1 MARQNFCPAAGLVGL
16 NRCGNQLL
24 MRDVSSTRRTIVFVG
39 WRGMKTTYEK
49 DSFYYAGEGT
59 KTGAPGYEYSNLM
72 FQTSSHCYYTSYD
85 HCVEAS
91 VVLWKRIPE
100 AKPVEQFQKIYNC
113 TGSAID
119 VGDGKALTL
128 QTSTLTLVY
137 EQDLKVISGTQ
148 TATVPFLNS
157 LFQECNV
164 EVGSGY
170 YGDLLLGAK
179 NVAVK
184 DSQINHL
191 NVQSEKYITVNGSNL
206 DNVTLSGE
214 EVELSNSQFS
224 GQISAKVVR
233 AKGSSIL
240 RRLAERR
247 KPSFTG
253 KNYSLSFVNRSS
265 RVSLFHQDRL
275 CL

>member
-1 MARQNFCPAAGLVGL
+1 MY
-16 NRCGNQLL
+16 
-24 MRDVSSTRRTIVFVG
+24 VSSTRRTIVFVG

-85 HCVEAS
+85 HCVEGKGIKITQFDDGMKQLLPS

-100 AKPVEQFQKIYNC
+100 AKPVEKFQKIYNC

-157 LFQECNV
+157 FFQECNV

-184 DSQINHL
+184 DSQINRL
-191 NVQSEKYITVNGSNL
+191 NVRSEKYITVNGSNL

-233 AKGSSIL
+233 AKGSSML
-240 RRLAERR
+240 RRALQNEGSPPLLVRII
-247 KPSFTG
+247 
-253 KNYSLSFVNRSS
+253 
-265 RVSLFHQDRL
+265 H
-275 CL
+275 

>member
-1 MARQNFCPAAGLVGL
+1 M
-16 NRCGNQLL
+16 
-24 MRDVSSTRRTIVFVG
+24 
-39 WRGMKTTYEK
+39 
-49 DSFYYAGEGT
+49 
-59 KTGAPGYEYSNLM
+59 
-72 FQTSSHCYYTSYD
+72 
-85 HCVEAS
+85 
-91 VVLWKRIPE
+91 
-100 AKPVEQFQKIYNC
+100 EQFQKIYNC
-113 TGSAID
+113 TGSAIV

-184 DSQINHL
+184 DSQISHL

-214 EVELSNSQFS
+214 EVELSSSQFS

-240 RRLAERR
+240 RRALQKEGSPPLLVRII
-247 KPSFTG
+247 
-253 KNYSLSFVNRSS
+253 
-265 RVSLFHQDRL
+265 H
-275 CL
+275 